1 MNNLKASQAIQV
13 TQELNKNNRERE
25 VGGLI
30 EVMQKYKIEQ
40 GLVLVQDLKKETEEK
55 VDNKKIKFVS
65 LLKRLLEE

>member
-65 LLKRLLEE
+65 LWKRLLEE